1 MTAQPKPI
9 VQLQKQPQIS
19 TIAQMPRFLQD
30 ILMIQ
35 PQATIPI
42 LALQMILKA
51 MKILLQPLL
60 TTTIAQLKHIGL
72 KQW

>member
-1 MTAQPKPI
+1 MIAQLKPI

-35 PQATIPI
+35 PQATTPI